1 MDLSRVFG
9 TVVVT
14 YIMSGVELKLIP
26 IKIIRLK
33 INKST
38 CKHMY
43 IDVKESHL
51 DTLGLTKGLNL

>member
-1 MDLSRVFG
+1 
-9 TVVVT
+9 
-14 YIMSGVELKLIP
+14 MSGVELKLIP
-26 IKIIRLK
+26 IEIIRLK

-51 DTLGLTKGLNL
+51 DTLGLTKGLNLCSQPTKDEKFTSKF